1 MRWLGRSGRGEGA
14 SAAPAAAEVSPAP
27 APVGP
32 VDAPALAGLRPLTL
46 ADIDAVTA
54 AEALLYPHP
63 WTRGNFIDALAAG
76 YLMRGVFAPDGA
88 LRAYMLAMAGVEEWH
103 LLNLSVARDH
113 QGQRLALGLL
123 QHLEAHARATASPCL
138 WLEVRPSNTRARAV
152 YERFG
157 FEQIGVRRGYYPDLG
172 GRREDA
178 LVLRRLLDMATDAE
192 ASDAVD

>member
-1 MRWLGRSGRGEGA
+1 MLPATPGVADAPSVSGPVPV
-14 SAAPAAAEVSPAP
+14 AAPAVAAPPLV
-27 APVGP
+27 
-32 VDAPALAGLRPLTL
+32 GLRPLTL
-46 ADIDAVTA
+46 ADIDALTA

-76 YLMRGVFAPDGA
+76 YLMLGVFAPDGA

-123 QHLEAHARATASPCL
+123 RHLEAHARATASPCL
-138 WLEVRPSNTRARAV
+138 WLEVRPSNARARGV

-178 LVLRRLLDMATDAE
+178 LVLRRLLSADAE

>member
-1 MRWLGRSGRGEGA
+1 VRWLGRSGRGPTGQATPRAAEASPPPAPLG
-14 SAAPAAAEVSPAP
+14 SAATQSP
-27 APVGP
+27 
-32 VDAPALAGLRPLTL
+32 AGLRPLTL

-54 AEALLYPHP
+54 AEALLYPYP

-76 YLMRGVFAPDGA
+76 YLMLGVFAPDGT

-113 QGQRLALGLL
+113 QGQRLALSLL

-138 WLEVRPSNTRARAV
+138 WLEVRPSNARARAV

-178 LVLRRLLDMATDAE
+178 LVLRRLLGAE